1 VFNCLMLKFSRFI
14 VGLVLFLAQSI
25 IWLEPANGAPTEYYK
40 NSAGEIY
47 HWQNCR
53 PIGVRADLTLSPKG
67 SLRIVQEAVLK
78 MRNASGLPLEF
89 LGTTQEVPS
98 NLRKSYGTPFGTQ
111 IEYGMPFDTQIEIA
125 WTKSLHN
132 YKNIGSGT
140 VGMATNSFDSGQ
152 SITSS
157 SVLVLTKLKPNW
169 STAMGLGPVLLHE
182 LGHSLGLDHSSDKK
196 QLMYPTFSVTKFG
209 KYDLIGLK
217 KLGTGF
223 PCTEEK
229 FQPVIDTT
237 PAIID
242 NCDVRAENIEV
253 QLSMSLIGG
262 RYQHKGI
269 EYGRGKNSIL
279 TKSLK
284 MKIPKKLIKVEIR
297 DNKKIVTVPIE
308 PTDSQEFAL
317 IAQENGKEEIFG
329 GMGYTDSSR
338 FYEIPTECSDVAIKS
353 FKEIELLELSQL
365 ASAANISPPNIFDNN
380 GKLIENDSTIL
391 HQLNGVRSSIDPY
404 RICDNSKTARF
415 SLWVNSVN
423 SNIYNKIGT
432 SPCAESFFDRDL
444 KVQVPNDATKGLLVG
459 IDATGKLIEYIQL
472 SIKKASAPEIELTW
486 YQKAEGGGYV
496 SQKESEFRSLY
507 FSDIEL
513 KAEFRKASSNWIPAK
528 VINFPDSGS
537 SSLSR
542 GLELPDEGPVDIR
555 FSFVYPNGVV
565 ETKIL
570 MSQKPFPQ
578 VFNWGNSLSGPGTSA
593 RYQEITTS
601 SAVPLVTVKLL
612 TFDQMISPNKQD
624 GVIFAQVRPGTGKNQ
639 RKFRIPLSIGQ
650 KFYVLEIGESPT
662 TSARAFSPMGIIR
675 LGK

>member
-1 VFNCLMLKFSRFI
+1 MMKFSRFLMGVVI
-14 VGLVLFLAQSI
+14 FFAQSF
-25 IWLEPANGAPTEYYK
+25 IWLEPAVGAPTEYYK

-53 PIGVRADLTLSPKG
+53 PIGVRADLKLSPKG
-67 SLRIVQEAVLK
+67 SLEIVQEAVLK

-98 NLRKSYGTPFGTQ
+98 ILKDSDGT
-111 IEYGMPFDTQIEIA
+111 PFDTQIEIS
-125 WTKSLHN
+125 WTKSLDD
-132 YKNIGSGT
+132 YKNIGSETLGT
-140 VGMATNSFDSGQ
+140 AYNSFDSEQ
-152 SITSS
+152 SIISS
-157 SVLVLTKLKPNW
+157 SVVVLTKLKPNW
-169 STAMGLGPVLLHE
+169 SKSGLGAVLLHE
-182 LGHSLGLDHSSDKK
+182 LGHSLGLDHSSDKT
-196 QLMYPTFSVTKFG
+196 QIMYPSIGVAKFG

-217 KLGTGF
+217 RLGTGF

-242 NCDVRAENIEV
+242 NCDVKAENIEV
-253 QLSMSLIGG
+253 GISFNLIGG

-279 TKSLK
+279 TKLLK
-284 MKIPKKLIKVEIR
+284 IKIPNKLIKIETFN
-297 DNKKIVTVPIE
+297 NKTIVTVPIE
-308 PTDSQEFAL
+308 PTTSQEFAS
-317 IAQENGKEEIFG
+317 IAQENGKKEIFG
-329 GMGYTDSSR
+329 QGTYIKSSR
-338 FYEIPTECSDVAIKS
+338 FYEIPAECSDLALKS
-353 FKEIELLELSQL
+353 FKEIELLEVSQL
-365 ASAANISPPNIFDNN
+365 ASAANISPPNTFDSN
-380 GKLIENDSTIL
+380 GKLIENDSTNL
-391 HQLNGVRSSIDPY
+391 YQLNGVRTSLDTY
-404 RICDNSKTARF
+404 RICSNSKTARF

-423 SNIYNKIGT
+423 SNTYSKIGT
-432 SPCAESFFDRDL
+432 SPCSESIFDSDL

-459 IDATGKLIEYIQL
+459 IDATGKVIEYIQL
-472 SIKKASAPEIELTW
+472 SIKKAFAPEIELTW

-528 VINFPDSGS
+528 AINFPDSGS
-537 SSLSR
+537 GFLSR
-542 GLELPDEGPVDIR
+542 GLELPDEGPADIR

-565 ETKIL
+565 ETKML
-570 MSQKPFPQ
+570 MAQKPFPQ
-578 VFNWGNSLSGPGTSA
+578 VFNWGNSLSGLGTSA

-612 TFDQMISPNKQD
+612 TFQQMISPTKQD

-662 TSARAFSPMGIIR
+662 TSARTYSATEIIR
-675 LGK
+675 SGN

>member
-1 VFNCLMLKFSRFI
+1 MGLIVF
-14 VGLVLFLAQSI
+14 VAQSL
-25 IWLEPANGAPTEYYK
+25 IWLEPALGAPIAYYK
-40 NSAGEIY
+40 NSEGKIY

-67 SLRIVQEAVLK
+67 SLEIVQEAVLK

-98 NLRKSYGTPFGTQ
+98 ILKDSDGT
-111 IEYGMPFDTQIEIA
+111 PFDTQIEIS
-125 WTKSLHN
+125 WTKSLDK
-132 YKNIGSGT
+132 YKNIGSETLGL
-140 VGMATNSFDSGQ
+140 ASNSFDSDQ
-152 SITSS
+152 SIISS

-169 STAMGLGPVLLHE
+169 SKSGLGVVLLHE
-182 LGHSLGLDHSSDKK
+182 LGHSLGLDHSSDKN
-196 QLMYPTFSVTKFG
+196 QIMYPSIGVTKFG
-209 KYDLIGLK
+209 KHDLIGLK
-217 KLGTGF
+217 RLGTGF

-229 FQPVIDTT
+229 FQPVTNTT

-242 NCDVRAENIEV
+242 NCDVKAENIEV
-253 QLSMSLIGG
+253 GISFNLIGG

-279 TKSLK
+279 TKSLEIK
-284 MKIPKKLIKVEIR
+284 VPNQLIKIETFN
-297 DNKKIVTVPIE
+297 NKKIVTVPLE
-308 PTDSQEFAL
+308 PTASQEFAS
-317 IAQENGKEEIFG
+317 IAQENGQKGIFG
-329 GMGYTDSSR
+329 QNTYIDSSR
-338 FYEIPTECSDVAIKS
+338 FYQIPVECSDLALKS

-365 ASAANISPPNIFDNN
+365 ASAANISPPNIFDSN

-391 HQLNGVRSSIDPY
+391 YQLNGVRTSIERY

-415 SLWVNSVN
+415 SIWVNSVN

-432 SPCAESFFDRDL
+432 SPCSKSIFDSDL

-459 IDATGKLIEYIQL
+459 TDATGKFIEYIQL
-472 SIKKASAPEIELTW
+472 TIKKAFAPEIELTW
-486 YQKAEGGGYV
+486 YQKAEGGAYA
-496 SQKESEFRSLY
+496 SQKESEFKSLY

-528 VINFPDSGS
+528 AVNFPDSGS
-537 SSLSR
+537 GFLSR
-542 GLELPDEGPVDIR
+542 GLELPDEGPADIR

-570 MSQKPFPQ
+570 MAQKPFPQ
-578 VFNWGNSLSGPGTSA
+578 VFDWGTFLSGLGTSA
-593 RYQEITTS
+593 RYREITTS

-612 TFDQMISPNKQD
+612 TLQQMISLTKQE

-639 RKFRIPLSIGQ
+639 KKFQIPLKKGQ
-650 KFYVLEIGESPT
+650 YFYVLEVAESPT
-662 TSARAFSPMGIIR
+662 TAARTYDETEIVR
-675 LGK
+675 D

>member
-1 VFNCLMLKFSRFI
+1 MMKFSRFLMGVVI
-14 VGLVLFLAQSI
+14 FFAQSF
-25 IWLEPANGAPTEYYK
+25 IWLEPAVGAPTEYYK

-53 PIGVRADLTLSPKG
+53 PIGVRADLKLSPKG
-67 SLRIVQEAVLK
+67 SLEIVQEAVLK

-98 NLRKSYGTPFGTQ
+98 ILKDSDGD
-111 IEYGMPFDTQIEIA
+111 PFDTQIKIS
-125 WTKSLHN
+125 WTKSLDN
-132 YKNIGSGT
+132 YKNIGSETLG
-140 VGMATNSFDSGQ
+140 VAYNSFDSEQ
-152 SITSS
+152 SIISS
-157 SVLVLTKLKPNW
+157 SVVVLTKLKPNW
-169 STAMGLGPVLLHE
+169 SKSGLGAVLLHE
-182 LGHSLGLDHSSDKK
+182 LGHSLGLDHSSDKT
-196 QLMYPTFSVTKFG
+196 QIMYPSIGVAKFG

-217 KLGTGF
+217 RLGTGF

-242 NCDVRAENIEV
+242 NCDVKAENIEV
-253 QLSMSLIGG
+253 GISFNLIGG

-279 TKSLK
+279 TKLLEI
-284 MKIPKKLIKVEIR
+284 KIPNKLVKIETFN
-297 DNKKIVTVPIE
+297 NKKIVMVPLE
-308 PTDSQEFAL
+308 PTTSQEFAS
-317 IAQENGKEEIFG
+317 IAQENGKKGIFG
-329 GMGYTDSSR
+329 QNTYIKSSR
-338 FYEIPTECSDVAIKS
+338 FYEIPAECSDLALKS

-365 ASAANISPPNIFDNN
+365 ASAANISPPN
-380 GKLIENDSTIL
+380 DSTNL
-391 HQLNGVRSSIDPY
+391 YQLNGVRTSIDPY
-404 RICDNSKTARF
+404 RICNNSKTARF

-423 SNIYNKIGT
+423 SNTYNKIGT
-432 SPCAESFFDRDL
+432 SSCSESIFDSDL

-459 IDATGKLIEYIQL
+459 IDATGKFIEYIQL
-472 SIKKASAPEIELTW
+472 SVKKAFAPEIELTW
-486 YQKAEGGGYV
+486 YQKAEGGAYV

-528 VINFPDSGS
+528 AIDFPDSGS
-537 SSLSR
+537 SFLSR
-542 GLELPDEGPVDIR
+542 GLELPDEGPADIR

-578 VFNWGNSLSGPGTSA
+578 VFNWGNSLSGLGTSA

-612 TFDQMISPNKQD
+612 TFQQMISPTKQD

-662 TSARAFSPMGIIR
+662 TSARTYSPTEIIR
-675 LGK
+675 SGN

>member
-1 VFNCLMLKFSRFI
+1 MMKFSRFLMGVVI
-14 VGLVLFLAQSI
+14 FFAQSF
-25 IWLEPANGAPTEYYK
+25 IWLEPAVGAPTEYYK

-53 PIGVRADLTLSPKG
+53 PIGVRADLKLSPKG
-67 SLRIVQEAVLK
+67 SLEIVQEAVLK

-98 NLRKSYGTPFGTQ
+98 ILKDSDGD
-111 IEYGMPFDTQIEIA
+111 PFDTQIKIS
-125 WTKSLHN
+125 WTKSLGN
-132 YKNIGSGT
+132 YKNIGSETLG
-140 VGMATNSFDSGQ
+140 VAYNSFDSEQ
-152 SITSS
+152 SIISS
-157 SVLVLTKLKPNW
+157 SVVVLTKLKPNW
-169 STAMGLGPVLLHE
+169 SKSGLGAVLLHE
-182 LGHSLGLDHSSDKK
+182 LGHSLGLDHSSDKT
-196 QLMYPTFSVTKFG
+196 QIMYPSIGVAKFG

-217 KLGTGF
+217 RLGTGF

-237 PAIID
+237 PAVID
-242 NCDVRAENIEV
+242 KCDVKAENIEV
-253 QLSMSLIGG
+253 GISFNLIGG

-279 TKSLK
+279 TKLLEI
-284 MKIPKKLIKVEIR
+284 KIPNKLVKIETFN
-297 DNKKIVTVPIE
+297 NKKIVMVPLE
-308 PTDSQEFAL
+308 PTTSQEFAS
-317 IAQENGKEEIFG
+317 IAQENGKKGIFG
-329 GMGYTDSSR
+329 QNTYIKSSR
-338 FYEIPTECSDVAIKS
+338 FYEIPAECSDLALKS

-365 ASAANISPPNIFDNN
+365 ASAANISPPN
-380 GKLIENDSTIL
+380 DSTNL
-391 HQLNGVRSSIDPY
+391 YQLNGVRTSIDPY
-404 RICDNSKTARF
+404 RICNNSKTARF

-423 SNIYNKIGT
+423 SNTYNKIGT
-432 SPCAESFFDRDL
+432 SSCSESIFDSDL

-459 IDATGKLIEYIQL
+459 IDATGKFIEYIQL
-472 SIKKASAPEIELTW
+472 SVKKAFAPEIELTW

-528 VINFPDSGS
+528 AIDFPDSGS
-537 SSLSR
+537 SFLSR
-542 GLELPDEGPVDIR
+542 GLELPDEGPADIR

-578 VFNWGNSLSGPGTSA
+578 VFNWGNSLSGLGTSA

-601 SAVPLVTVKLL
+601 SAVTLVTVKLL
-612 TFDQMISPNKQD
+612 TFQQMISPTKQD

-662 TSARAFSPMGIIR
+662 TSARTYSPTEIIR
-675 LGK
+675 SGN